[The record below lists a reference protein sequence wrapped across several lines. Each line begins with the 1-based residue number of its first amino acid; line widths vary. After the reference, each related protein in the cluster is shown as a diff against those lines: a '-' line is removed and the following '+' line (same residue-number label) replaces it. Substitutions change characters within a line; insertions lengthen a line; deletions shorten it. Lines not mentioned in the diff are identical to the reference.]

1 MYKTTTTSDSKVL
14 EPITPS
20 EDLQKLQEFSD
31 KSISD
36 TSYQQML
43 NNNASMNIFDYI
55 PKFQSPEE
63 RLKFLTDKMDSMQS
77 ELENQTEAMRK
88 IQYENI
94 KLNAQI
100 EIQNKT
106 LDSNL
111 EELNELRTVNAELK
125 AVNQNLINNN
135 KHYWRN
141 TLLISVGVAILSY
154 ILGLYSTEVKSLL
167 LSILRIMP

>member
-1 MYKTTTTSDSKVL
+1 MGKTITTSDGKVL

-20 EDLQKLQEFSD
+20 EDLQKLQDFSD
-31 KSISD
+31 ELISD
-36 TSYQQML
+36 VSYQQML
-43 NNNASMNIFDYI
+43 NSNINMNMFKNM
-55 PKFQSPEE
+55 PKFPSP
-63 RLKFLTDKMDSMQS
+63 

-141 TLLISVGVAILSY
+141 TLLISVIVAALSY
-154 ILGLYSTEVKSLL
+154 ILGLYSTEVKSMLL
-167 LSILRIMP
+167 LILRIMP

>member
-1 MYKTTTTSDSKVL
+1 MGKTITTSDGKVL

-20 EDLQKLQEFSD
+20 EDLQKLQDFSD
-31 KSISD
+31 ELISD
-36 TSYQQML
+36 VSYQQML
-43 NNNASMNIFDYI
+43 NSNINMNMFKNM
-55 PKFQSPEE
+55 PKFPSPEE

-125 AVNQNLINNN
+125 AVNKNLENSNR
-135 KHYWRN
+135 HYWRN
-141 TLLISVGVAILSY
+141 TAIVSFVVALIFYLLGFI
-154 ILGLYSTEVKSLL
+154 T
-167 LSILRIMP
+167 P

>member
-1 MYKTTTTSDSKVL
+1 MCKTITTSDGKVL

-31 KSISD
+31 KLISD

-43 NNNASMNIFDYI
+43 NSNININMFKNM
-55 PKFQSPEE
+55 PKFPSPEE

-77 ELENQTEAMRK
+77 ELESQTEAMRK
-88 IQYENI
+88 IQYENM

-125 AVNQNLINNN
+125 AVNKNLENSNR
-135 KHYWRN
+135 HYWRN
-141 TLLISVGVAILSY
+141 TAIISFVVALIFYLLGFI
-154 ILGLYSTEVKSLL
+154 T
-167 LSILRIMP
+167 P

>member
-1 MYKTTTTSDSKVL
+1 MCKTITTSDGKVL

-31 KSISD
+31 KLISD

-43 NNNASMNIFDYI
+43 NGNININMFKNM
-55 PKFQSPEE
+55 PKFPSPEE

-77 ELENQTEAMRK
+77 ELESQTEAMRK
-88 IQYENI
+88 IQYENM
-94 KLNAQI
+94 KLNAQT

-111 EELNELRTVNAELK
+111 KELNELRNVNAELK
-125 AVNQNLINNN
+125 AVNKNLENSNR
-135 KHYWRN
+135 HYWRN
-141 TLLISVGVAILSY
+141 TAIISFVIVLIFYLLGFI
-154 ILGLYSTEVKSLL
+154 T
-167 LSILRIMP
+167 P

>member
-1 MYKTTTTSDSKVL
+1 MSKTITTSDGKGLKPVTL
-14 EPITPS
+14 S
-20 EDLQKLQEFSD
+20 EDLQKLQKFSE
-31 KSISD
+31 KLISD
-36 TSYQQML
+36 ASYQQIL
-43 NNNASMNIFDYI
+43 NNNTSMNMFDYMQ
-55 PKFQSPEE
+55 KFPSPEE
-63 RLKFLTDKMDSMQS
+63 RLKFLTDKIDSMQS
-77 ELENQTEAMRK
+77 ELENQTESMRK
-88 IQYENI
+88 IQYENM

-111 EELNELRTVNAELK
+111 EELNRLRTVNAELK